1 MSPFS
6 DTGIVS
12 IESMCKEFDRDLVQ
26 GDIPAAKD
34 DTIAKVLDAVDR
46 TDSWWRSVGQQ
57 LIVSP

>member
-6 DTGIVS
+6 DAGIVS
-12 IESMCKEFDRDLVQ
+12 IESMCKEFDRESVQ

-34 DTIAKVLDAVDR
+34 DTVAKVLDAVDR
-46 TDSWWRSVGQQ
+46 TDSRWRSVGQQ